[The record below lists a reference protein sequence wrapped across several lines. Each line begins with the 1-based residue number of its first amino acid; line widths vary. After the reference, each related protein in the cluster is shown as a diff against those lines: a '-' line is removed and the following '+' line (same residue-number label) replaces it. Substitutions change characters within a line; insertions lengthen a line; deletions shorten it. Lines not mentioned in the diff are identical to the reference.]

1 MVELVRAMTVEPGIV
16 HVARNLRAR
25 IVEVLQ
31 LVADKEAQLR
41 YQADAPHVQVSNEI
55 FNQWEDYYRPDTE
68 EVQMVFAPDEQRALL
83 DFNSVFDAVCEET
96 PQVMPPIAEF
106 VETAAWAR
114 YQNAAIDAL
123 KVLHRRSVP

>member
-1 MVELVRAMTVEPGIV
+1 MTDKAEIDD
-16 HVARNLRAR
+16 VARNLRAR

-31 LVADKEAQLR
+31 LVADKEAQLK

-68 EVQMVFAPDEQRALL
+68 EIRLAFAPDEQQALL

-106 VETAAWAR
+106 VETTAWAR
-114 YQNAAIDAL
+114 YQNAAAEAL
-123 KVLHRRSVP
+123 KVIQRRSMP